1 MEDPEIAQESFE
13 ALVEGS
19 LEGLRI
25 QTEAHRASWQ
35 FGEEEEWTLNQ
46 EDGELL
52 FLFPDTIAR
61 APVQIIGTFNV
72 NTSTW
77 LWAWANESIAE
88 PLTRDARRA
97 EAYGREH
104 GFSLLA
110 RATWQ
115 GEESDGWRM
124 AALVNRLCGTNG
136 VYRGPAGAVLV
147 FMTFGE
153 VRLERA
159 GA

>member
-1 MEDPEIAQESFE
+1 MF
-13 ALVEGS
+13 
-19 LEGLRI
+19 R
-25 QTEAHRASWQ
+25 
-35 FGEEEEWTLNQ
+35 
-46 EDGELL
+46 
-52 FLFPDTIAR
+52 FPDTIAR
-61 APVQIIGTFNV
+61 AAAQIIGTFNV
-72 NTSTW
+72 STNTW

-104 GFSLLA
+104 GFPLLTC
-110 RATWQ
+110 ATWQ
-115 GEESDGWRM
+115 GEKTDGWCM

-147 FMTFGE
+147 FMTFDE